1 MNILMRQNLIVLMF
15 ASSIVAGTQAWAN
28 DGIQDETTGIKE
40 NCEQH
45 AHSATSAAHTDKTE
59 PCVTK
64 NANQQPKT
72 MSNMQHNHGDQH
84 NMPMNMDQMDHSMMR
99 MPVVTPPSK

>member
-1 MNILMRQNLIVLMF
+1 MNILVRQNFIVLMF
-15 ASSIVAGTQAWAN
+15 ASSIVVGSQAWAH
-28 DGIQDETTGIKE
+28 DGAHDETTVIKE

-45 AHSATSAAHTDKTE
+45 DHSATSSTHTDKTE
-59 PCVTK
+59 PCTTQ

-84 NMPMNMDQMDHSMMR
+84 KMPMNMKQMDHSMMN
-99 MPVVTPPSK
+99 MPAVTPPSK